1 MESLWFRSDDRP
13 PLLKAEECDGREVF
27 VQRGDSFV
35 PAYTV
40 VDPETGVV
48 YVQPQVD

>member
-1 MESLWFRSDDRP
+1 MEFQFTYFTDAV
-13 PLLKAEECDGREVF
+13 LLLTAEECEGREVF
-27 VQRGDSFV
+27 VQRGNGFV

-48 YVQPQVD
+48 YVEPQE